1 MSLVYFL
8 DEDGSTRVSL
18 DTESSIVVN
27 MPSSVSKTSNMS
39 GTSVSDEVIE
49 GNITIEVSGKVSYSK
64 TNSQGN
70 NLNPDEFK
78 KALQTCRRNR
88 RKFTLYSSET
98 SQQLVD
104 SYPDCVLTNANV
116 TVDRYADTITVQLS
130 FEQIF
135 VSDAATVTTIQAIPS
150 EPTKPTVGDPSTT
163 GQTTSTQVPPEE
175 RKTIFK
181 ASYDKG
187 VSLFTPP
194 TIPTL

>member
-64 TNSQGN
+64 TNSQED
-70 NLNPDEFK
+70 NLDPAAFK
-78 KALQTCRRNR
+78 TALQACRRNR

-98 SQQLVD
+98 HQQLVD

-116 TVDRYADTITVQLS
+116 TVDRYTDTITVQLS

-135 VSDAATVTTIQAIPS
+135 VSDAATVTTIKAVPS
-150 EPTKPTVGDPSTT
+150 EAAKPTVGDPSNT
-163 GQTTSTQVPPEE
+163 GQSTGTTLSDEESTSILYKME
-175 RKTIFK
+175 
-181 ASYDKG
+181 D
-187 VSLFTPP
+187 LF
-194 TIPTL
+194 